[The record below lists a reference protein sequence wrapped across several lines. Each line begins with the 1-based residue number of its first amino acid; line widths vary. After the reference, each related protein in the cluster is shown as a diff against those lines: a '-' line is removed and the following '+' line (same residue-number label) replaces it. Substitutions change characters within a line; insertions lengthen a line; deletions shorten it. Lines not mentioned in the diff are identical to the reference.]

1 MHHTER
7 KSFELPCGMTL
18 AESWAGLRKAWLGFK
33 IAKANNDALLMTH
46 YATFIRKVQ
55 IEMGIQVTEFDPDI
69 LAPNIFDEPV
79 DNEADGSH
87 FYQEYPSDDIFTQE
101 PDYDTIMDDARSSID
116 DRHESISAPRENI
129 FGSSLTS
136 PRNACM
142 HSRVSK
148 PNKAK
153 VESDKSRRMYVKE
166 SCIYVLPKRNRTR
179 RYEKIENLEMHNEIQ
194 EVKTKQN
201 NECVYTRSKDGNQSE
216 HAEADPDWQD
226 QTYKENNKKENSTS
240 NRRHSCSYERKGSG

>member
-18 AESWAGLRKAWLGFK
+18 AESWGGLRKAWLGFK
-33 IAKANNDALLMTH
+33 IANANNDALLMTH

-55 IEMGIQVTEFDPDI
+55 IEMGIQVTEFDPNI
-69 LAPNIFDEPV
+69 LAPDIFDEPV
-79 DNEADGSH
+79 DNETERSH
-87 FYQEYPSDDIFTQE
+87 AYQEYPSDDVITQE
-101 PDYDTIMDDARSSID
+101 PDYDKIMDDARSSIEN
-116 DRHESISAPRENI
+116 RHESISAPRENI

-153 VESDKSRRMYVKE
+153 VEADKSRRMHVKK
-166 SCIYVLPKRNRTR
+166 SCIYVLPKWSRTR
-179 RYEKIENLEMHNEIQ
+179 QYEKIENLEMQDEMQ
-194 EVKTKQN
+194 EVKTKEN
-201 NECVYTRSKDGNQSE
+201 DDCFYTRSNNGNQSE
-216 HAEADPDWQD
+216 LAEADTDWQD
-226 QTYKENNKKENSTS
+226 QTYNENNKKENSTT
-240 NRRHSCSYERKGSG
+240 NRRHSCSYERKGLG

>member
-1 MHHTER
+1 
-7 KSFELPCGMTL
+7 MTSL
-18 AESWAGLRKAWLGFK
+18 SITKQTG
-33 IAKANNDALLMTH
+33 
-46 YATFIRKVQ
+46 V
-55 IEMGIQVTEFDPDI
+55 
-69 LAPNIFDEPV
+69 APIK
-79 DNEADGSH
+79 
-87 FYQEYPSDDIFTQE
+87 QYPSDDIFTQE

-166 SCIYVLPKRNRTR
+166 SCIYVLPKRSRTR
-179 RYEKIENLEMHNEIQ
+179 RYEKIENLEMRNEMQ

-216 HAEADPDWQD
+216 LAEADTDWQD
-226 QTYKENNKKENSTS
+226 QTYKNNKKENNTS